1 MRLAQGLPML
11 LVVSAIKLVVEI
23 ALMALLGQWLLGLLA
38 GAKRES
44 NFFYQ
49 TLGVLIKPFVKG
61 VRLMTPRVVIDRHI
75 PLATCLLLALVW
87 VGATVTKINLCLEA
101 GVQTCQ

>member
-1 MRLAQGLPML
+1 ML
-11 LVVSAIKLVVEI
+11 LVVSSIKLIAEI
-23 ALMALLGQWLLGLLA
+23 ALMAVVGQWLLGLLA

-49 TLGVLIKPFVKG
+49 TLGVLTKPFVKG
-61 VRLMTPRVVIDRHI
+61 VRLVTPRVVIDRHI

-87 VGATVTKINLCLEA
+87 IAATATKINLCLQA

>member
-1 MRLAQGLPML
+1 ML
-11 LVVSAIKLVVEI
+11 LVVSSIKLIAEI
-23 ALMALLGQWLLGLLA
+23 ALMAVVGQWLLGLLA

-49 TLGVLIKPFVKG
+49 TLGILTKPFVKG
-61 VRLMTPRVVIDRHI
+61 VRLVTPRVVIDRHI

-87 VGATVTKINLCLEA
+87 IAATAAKINLCLQA

>member
-1 MRLAQGLPML
+1 ML
-11 LVVSAIKLVVEI
+11 LVVSSIKLIAEI
-23 ALMALLGQWLLGLLA
+23 ALMAVVGQWLLGLLA

-49 TLGVLIKPFVKG
+49 TLGVLTKPFVKG

-87 VGATVTKINLCLEA
+87 IAATATKINLCLQT

>member
-1 MRLAQGLPML
+1 ML
-11 LVVSAIKLVVEI
+11 LVVSSIKLIAEI
-23 ALMALLGQWLLGLLA
+23 ALMAVVGQWLLGLLA

-49 TLGVLIKPFVKG
+49 TLGILTKPFVKG

-87 VGATVTKINLCLEA
+87 IAATAAKINLCLQA